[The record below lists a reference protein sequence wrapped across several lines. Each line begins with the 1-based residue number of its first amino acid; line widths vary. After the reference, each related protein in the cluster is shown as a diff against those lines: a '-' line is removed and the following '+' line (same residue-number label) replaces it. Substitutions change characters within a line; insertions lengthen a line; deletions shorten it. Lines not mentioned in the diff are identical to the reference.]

1 MFLLTMIL
9 TFLLGCTPHD
19 DVIAFDDGMEPDEEK
34 GCLDISENMIDFGS
48 FDLKTPPESIS
59 IFIDTYCGSPESD
72 FWTLDDPD
80 QAFSV
85 TMEQDGETIILV
97 INTEI
102 EATGTWESQLLL
114 KDWATEKIH
123 RIQLF
128 AEAYED
134 EANEE

>member
-1 MFLLTMIL
+1 M
-9 TFLLGCTPHD
+9 
-19 DVIAFDDGMEPDEEK
+19 PDADIVVSAGRGLKNAENWDIIEE
-34 GCLDISENMIDFGS
+34 LY
-48 FDLKTPPESIS
+48 P
-59 IFIDTYCGSPESD
+59 
-72 FWTLDDPD
+72 
-80 QAFSV
+80 
-85 TMEQDGETIILV
+85 QDGETIILV